1 MARQH
6 VLAKNQVS
14 RTNELDVAGEQRVIQ
29 ALRHFWHPVARSF
42 ELGPEDPLRVVLL
55 DQQLVLARL
64 DGEARAF
71 NDLCAHRGTA
81 LSLGKVLDGT
91 RLRCPYHGWEYDATG
106 TCRLAPQRP
115 DLADSLRP
123 RVRKYHVAERYGLIW
138 VCLEDTPHYPLGE
151 FPQYDDPTY
160 RKMHLTTPDWS
171 CSAPRRVENYSDL
184 AHFAF
189 VHDGVLGDINDPSI
203 KPHDVTRDEH
213 TLTLSMT
220 EPIWAGSM
228 KNRAMTNPVPA
239 ISHWKLF
246 MPLTILLTVT
256 SGEEQYCLFFHPTPL
271 GAKKTR
277 NFTIAARNYG
287 DPTDDYSKF
296 QEFQDLVYEQ
306 DREIVESQRPEEL
319 PEDLSFEM
327 HLKGVDTLSITYR
340 RWLKK
345 LADELASS

>member
-1 MARQH
+1 MRAPSGPEQGAYLARQE
-6 VLAKNQVS
+6 LS
-14 RTNELDVAGEQRVIQ
+14 RSELGIQ
-29 ALRHFWHPVARSF
+29 NKLPRPHSYRLVVVGTDASSPARRTMASARS
-42 ELGPEDPLRVVLL
+42 
-55 DQQLVLARL
+55 LAS
-64 DGEARAF
+64 ARSAASSTV
-71 NDLCAHRGTA
+71 DTLP
-81 LSLGKVLDGT
+81 S
-91 RLRCPYHGWEYDATG
+91 
-106 TCRLAPQRP
+106 
-115 DLADSLRP
+115 
-123 RVRKYHVAERYGLIW
+123 AERYGLIW
-138 VCLEDTPHYPLGE
+138 VCLEDTPRYPLGE

-340 RWLKK
+340 RWLKE